1 MKDHALH
8 MSPPATKKVAHRF
21 HIPLTS
27 ERFKILVVGLSRL
40 TLRKVVS
47 RGRAHGDSAYK
58 LVRTFSWKS
67 SHPGK
72 HMGIPK

>member
-1 MKDHALH
+1 M
-8 MSPPATKKVAHRF
+8 
-21 HIPLTS
+21 
-27 ERFKILVVGLSRL
+27 VVGLSCP
-40 TLRKVVS
+40 TLCKVVS
-47 RGRAHGDSAYK
+47 RGRAPGDSAYK